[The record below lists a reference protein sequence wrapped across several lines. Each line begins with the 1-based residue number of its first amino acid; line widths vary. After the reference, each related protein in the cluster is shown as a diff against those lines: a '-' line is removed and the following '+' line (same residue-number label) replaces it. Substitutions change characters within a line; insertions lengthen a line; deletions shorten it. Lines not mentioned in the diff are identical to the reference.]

1 MLIYLI
7 LMALITA
14 YYIIDYINRENYDIQ
29 YKKISNFYTDK
40 EIDKINKNDRD
51 KNPYITLS
59 IIIAE
64 SPFSENIKLY
74 EFYDERFF
82 EKDITK
88 NVSSFYILALYKCE
102 DENCTIPIEDTTQL
116 SFRFSAIY
124 KNYFINHQSKNS
136 LFEKRYTV
144 YSNYFYFDNRTEVIP
159 DWRYII
165 YKEKK
170 GFFKKEEIFYN
181 GYLDNYN
188 KLYLKNLIM
197 FINGTYY
204 KILQEFHIN
213 NDHLIQEEYER
224 TAKDIFD
231 YIAIILSYFSN
242 GFFIAKF
249 IFNFYSKNFN
259 NYKIIEKIL
268 TKNNNIINYKKPSDF
283 VNFSVNSESQSES
296 NDNNIEEDF
305 LENEKVKDKDKES
318 ELILSYKKEKD
329 NERKINFKKIRF
341 VHFFLNNFYC
351 KCCSKFNNQETLN
364 IYNKILYKYISL
376 DSIAYN
382 QILLENLFHDYK
394 WNNPSLKNIDNNDL
408 IFQLRNHMARIK
420 LFV

>member
-1 MLIYLI
+1 MP
-7 LMALITA
+7 
-14 YYIIDYINRENYDIQ
+14 IND
-29 YKKISNFYTDK
+29 
-40 EIDKINKNDRD
+40 
-51 KNPYITLS
+51 
-59 IIIAE
+59 
-64 SPFSENIKLY
+64 
-74 EFYDERFF
+74 
-82 EKDITK
+82 
-88 NVSSFYILALYKCE
+88 
-102 DENCTIPIEDTTQL
+102 
-116 SFRFSAIY
+116 
-124 KNYFINHQSKNS
+124 
-136 LFEKRYTV
+136 
-144 YSNYFYFDNRTEVIP
+144 
-159 DWRYII
+159 
-165 YKEKK
+165 
-170 GFFKKEEIFYN
+170 
-181 GYLDNYN
+181 
-188 KLYLKNLIM
+188 
-197 FINGTYY
+197 TYY

-213 NDHLIQEEYER
+213 NNHLVQEEYER

-268 TKNNNIINYKKPSDF
+268 TKNNNIINYKRPLNF
-283 VNFSVNSESQSES
+283 VNFAVNSESHSES
-296 NDNNIEEDF
+296 SDNNIEEDF

-318 ELILSYKKEKD
+318 ELIPSYKKEED

-364 IYNKILYKYISL
+364 ICNKILYKYISL

-408 IFQLRNHMARIK
+408 ISQLRNHMARIK